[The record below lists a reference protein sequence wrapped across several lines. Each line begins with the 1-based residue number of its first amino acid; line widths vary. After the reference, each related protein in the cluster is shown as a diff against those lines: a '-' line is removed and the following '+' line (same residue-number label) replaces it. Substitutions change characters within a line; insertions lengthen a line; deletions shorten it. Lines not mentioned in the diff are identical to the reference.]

1 MKQHNRSETATSE
14 NDNHEERDESRASD
28 VAGPVPDRQ
37 QNEQALHQALQT
49 ANF

>member
-1 MKQHNRSETATSE
+1 MTQHNRNETTTRE
-14 NDNHEERDESRASD
+14 NDNHEERDESRACD

-37 QNEQALHQALQT
+37 QKEQALRQALQT